1 MAGPF
6 ENAFRDI
13 HALTAKWE
21 LDRRPSMLS
30 TLFIVSALQFLNLL
44 SVGMMVESAFSRPMP
59 ASRMGFVALLGVLV
73 AINFAWSK
81 KLGLRVGEPT
91 SRSVRFGSPGVV
103 YLVAT
108 IVVFVIAAIWMSAV
122 YAK

>member
-1 MAGPF
+1 M
-6 ENAFRDI
+6 
-13 HALTAKWE
+13 
-21 LDRRPSMLS
+21 
-30 TLFIVSALQFLNLL
+30 
-44 SVGMMVESAFSRPMP
+44 
-59 ASRMGFVALLGVLV
+59 LGVLV

-108 IVVFVIAAIWMSAV
+108 IVVFVIAASWMSAV